1 MQITRSNPLL
11 DRPMHGEACVAELT
25 ATQYASLYNF
35 GFTFRDM
42 PGSVRHLRWF
52 HPGRA
57 PAMVHLLPTWNSYAY
72 ERGDVSFTSG
82 MDRLRS
88 SFHGRYQYNR
98 TGPLGHDMLFIK
110 FKWHG
115 EVVDEECVPHTL
127 LPATMAQDLCIEMR
141 GAKWSPK
148 SFHMR
153 SRCQRYWRAT
163 AFTSG
168 SRRNGIRA
176 SSSTWRTR
184 CGTSQSLLQ
193 TVTNCNAVGNRRSA

>member
-1 MQITRSNPLL
+1 
-11 DRPMHGEACVAELT
+11 MHGEACVAELT

-88 SFHGRYQYNR
+88 SFHGRYQLNR

-115 EVVDEECVPHTL
+115 EVVDEECLPHTL
-127 LPATMAQDLCIEMR
+127 VACDNGPGLVYRDEGRQVVAEIISYEIALPTLLESDRVYLRLQEEWHSGLQQHMEDTLWDVSE
-141 GAKWSPK
+141 SP
-148 SFHMR
+148 SD
-153 SRCQRYWRAT
+153 CD
-163 AFTSG
+163 
-168 SRRNGIRA
+168 
-176 SSSTWRTR
+176 
-184 CGTSQSLLQ
+184 
-193 TVTNCNAVGNRRSA
+193 